1 MPTNTHLRKTNLAT
15 STYFIELA
23 GYLDIPDVDAFV
35 EGAAGEELA
44 VGTEGDA
51 VDGLLVLR
59 QAVNILARLDVPQ
72 ANRRVERRAARHEWH
87 EYRTVE

>member
-1 MPTNTHLRKTNLAT
+1 M
-15 STYFIELA
+15 
-23 GYLDIPDVDAFV
+23 DAFV

-59 QAVNILARLDVPQ
+59 QAVNVLARLDVPQ
-72 ANRRVERRAARHEWH
+72 ANRRVERRAARHKEA
-87 EYRTVE
+87 